1 MSHILEIHGV
11 SMDIPYESEYKEGI
25 LTVKYP
31 NITIQNNKGLSKYLG
46 NVYAYFRLDKGGN
59 NDLFTL
65 TPLFLKRDY
74 YDYKDFLVSLV
85 DDITPYIHSHVKWY
99 NDYSN
104 TFKFCFGSSPLGYFM
119 NSMIKKEN
127 IPFTLSL
134 FKRFLEW
141 ESIEGVPYYYLRDVL
156 SKSIQNIVT
165 NKLVG
170 NHIYLEQVV
179 LNYLNNNIDKYR
191 EKILG
196 GIDIL
201 EVLAG
206 NVIRIKIS
214 LPHLINEIYE
224 ALKEE
229 IGDTPIIYDNS
240 SITRDYIGIAF
251 NYYRFSN
258 NERVSIQEEVSKWKT
273 RVEEFTKSKLLIN
286 FKGEVITP
294 KIEFPEEI
302 LNESLILDPFQCITK
317 EKIIDTINNY
327 LQRDNSQVKMSIGY
341 KYYPLIVLLFLNN
354 IMLTNKTVTYV

>member
-11 SMDIPYESEYKEGI
+11 SIDIPYEFEYKEGI

-31 NITIQNNKGLSKYLG
+31 NITIQNNEGLSKYLG

-59 NDLFTL
+59 NDLFAL

-74 YDYKDFLVSLV
+74 YDYKDFLVSGN
-85 DDITPYIHSHVKWY
+85 DINPYIHSHVKWY
-99 NDYSN
+99 NGNS
-104 TFKFCFGSSPLGYFM
+104 TLKFCFGSSPLGSFM
-119 NSMIKKEN
+119 DSIIKKEN

-156 SKSIQNIVT
+156 SNGILNIVS

-170 NHIYLEQVV
+170 NSIYLEQAV

-201 EVLAG
+201 QVLAG
-206 NVIRIKIS
+206 NAISIKIS

-224 ALKEE
+224 ALKEK

-251 NYYRFSN
+251 NYYRFRN

-273 RVEEFTKSKLLIN
+273 RVEEHTKSNLLIN

-294 KIEFPEEI
+294 KIEFSEEI
-302 LNESLILDPFQCITK
+302 LNESLILDHSQCITK
-317 EKIIDTINNY
+317 EKFTDTINNY

-341 KYYPLIVLLFLNN
+341 KDYPLIVLLFLNN